1 MQTYNNLLEVE
12 ANKLIDEQIVRLK
25 DQLSFNQFTDVW
37 QFKYIMGAIDGLR
50 TAQTLIEESKQL
62 ADQSNR

>member
-1 MQTYNNLLEVE
+1 MQTYNDLLAVE
-12 ANKLIDEQIVRLK
+12 TNKLIDVQIDRLR

-50 TAQTLIEESKQL
+50 TAQTLMEESKQL

>member
-1 MQTYNNLLEVE
+1 MQTYNDLLVVE
-12 ANKLIDEQIVRLK
+12 TNKLIDMQIDRLR

-50 TAQTLIEESKQL
+50 TAQTLMEESKQL

>member
-1 MQTYNNLLEVE
+1 MQTYNDLLVVE
-12 ANKLIDEQIVRLK
+12 TNKLIDAQIDRLR

-50 TAQTLIEESKQL
+50 TAQTLMEESKQL